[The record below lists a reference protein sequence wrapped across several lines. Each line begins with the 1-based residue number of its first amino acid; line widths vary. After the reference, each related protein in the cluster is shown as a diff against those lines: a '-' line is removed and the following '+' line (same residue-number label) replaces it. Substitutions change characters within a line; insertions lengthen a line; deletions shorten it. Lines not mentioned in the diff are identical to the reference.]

1 MLTDRVVFRA
11 TLEECVVSHVVS
23 QSWSV
28 IELEVVELQQIL
40 FEDITTE
47 IENQRAFWIKDLDSI
62 PYFLSLSIFLGS
74 K

>member
-47 IENQRAFWIKDLDSI
+47 IENQRAF
-62 PYFLSLSIFLGS
+62 
-74 K
+74 